1 MKIKN
6 KNLCNIINLI
16 LMIIVIIL
24 IIIVIYCVFAR
35 KDSFISIANNE
46 SGIVNDINKY
56 SSNEIAEIEY
66 FDTSSV
72 YSNRESN
79 ILYGDQIN
87 TTENSNQNIEYYE
100 SNGKI
105 VGVLKLD
112 TSNKG
117 TYDVNNQFDRYT
129 LIYSKKP
136 SLDEVTSS
144 VKEGTVTPN
153 GVTIIIID
161 NNEAHYGYSKRWYSI
176 EKKTDERWESLN
188 LKKDMI
194 ISDEE
199 DIPTIYSDR
208 TEITIDWA
216 EYYGELEK
224 GIYRIA
230 KKAYVYNQD
239 FEGTYVYTEFE
250 IK

>member
-6 KNLCNIINLI
+6 KSLINIINLI

-24 IIIVIYCVFAR
+24 IIIGIYCVFAR
-35 KDSFISIANNE
+35 KDSFIYTYNNE
-46 SGIVNDINKY
+46 SEIVNDISRY
-56 SSNEIAEIEY
+56 SGNETAEIEY
-66 FDTSSV
+66 YD
-72 YSNRESN
+72 SNRESN
-79 ILYGDQIN
+79 IVYGQIN
-87 TTENSNQNIEYYE
+87 ASENSNQNIEYYE
-100 SNGKI
+100 FNGKI
-105 VGVLKLD
+105 VGSLKLD
-112 TSNKG
+112 TSNTG
-117 TYDVNNQFDRYT
+117 TYDANNLFDQYYLR
-129 LIYSKKP
+129 YSKKP
-136 SLDEVTSS
+136 TLDEVTSS

-161 NNEAHYGYSKRWYSI
+161 NNEAHYGYSKRWYLI
-176 EKKTDERWESLN
+176 EKKIDEKWEPLN
-188 LKKDMI
+188 LRKDMI

-208 TEITIDWA
+208 TEITIDWS